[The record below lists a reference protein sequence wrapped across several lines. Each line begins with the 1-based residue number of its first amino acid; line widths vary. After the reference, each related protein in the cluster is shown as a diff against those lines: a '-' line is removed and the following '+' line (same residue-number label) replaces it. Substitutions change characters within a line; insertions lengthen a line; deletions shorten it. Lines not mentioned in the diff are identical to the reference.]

1 MIPNSL
7 TIQGY
12 NPTPMDNQLTIDSQ
26 MDAARGICTFK
37 LNGPLLLSN
46 MFEFQ
51 NRLRAE
57 NSRGVIIDLSGVPYI
72 DSAGIGV
79 LVNGMVSCKNH
90 DRTLVLAGV
99 AERVMTVLKI
109 TKVDTLFHFADSKA
123 DAEALAANA
132 S

>member
-1 MIPNSL
+1 
-7 TIQGY
+7 
-12 NPTPMDNQLTIDSQ
+12 MDNQLTVASQ
-26 MDAARGICTFK
+26 VDEARGICTIK

-46 MFEFQ
+46 LFEFQ
-51 NRLRAE
+51 TRLREE
-57 NSRGVIIDLSGVPYI
+57 NSRGLVIDLSGVPYI

-90 DRTLVLAGV
+90 DRTLVLSGV
-99 AERVMTVLKI
+99 ADRVMTVLRI
-109 TKVDTLFHFADSKA
+109 TRLDTLFHFADSKA